1 MDSETTL
8 RAAGELLAPWAQA
21 TAAPDAG
28 RLDITIAADAL
39 PGAAEALGQAG
50 WGYLAAITGLDLGAA
65 AGAIEVLYHFCAG
78 PAVLTLRV
86 RLPRDTPAVPSI
98 CDAIP
103 AAGAFERELAEMLG
117 VAVAGA
123 PSTDRLY
130 LPDDW
135 PERVYP
141 LRKDFVAAGYG

>member
-1 MDSETTL
+1 MDTETAL
-8 RAAGELLAPWAQA
+8 RVAGELLAPWARA
-21 TAAPDAG
+21 AAAPEPG
-28 RLDITIAADAL
+28 RMDITIDANAVPDAAA
-39 PGAAEALGQAG
+39 ALGQAG

-65 AGAIEVLYHFCAG
+65 AGTIEVLYHFCAG
-78 PAVLTLRV
+78 PSVLTLRV
-86 RLPRDTPAVPSI
+86 RVPRDAPAVPSI

-123 PSTDRLY
+123 PNTDRLY

-141 LRKDFVAAGYG
+141 LRKDFVEAV